1 MIAFVYTP
9 ELKDVVRNTLTT
21 FEVLNKDNIII
32 SNNQMNMYG
41 EFLNVEKN

>member
-1 MIAFVYTP
+1 MSNCQV
-9 ELKDVVRNTLTT
+9 KDISLAVS
-21 FEVLNKDNIII
+21 LNKDNIII